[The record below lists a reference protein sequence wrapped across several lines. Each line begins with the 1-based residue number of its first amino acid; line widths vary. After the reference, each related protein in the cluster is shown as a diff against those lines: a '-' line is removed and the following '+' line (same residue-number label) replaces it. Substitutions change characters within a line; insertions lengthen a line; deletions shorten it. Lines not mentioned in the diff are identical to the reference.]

1 MKKTLSICI
10 TVDGGNDKRVHY
22 SSIELP
28 AKDYEIEDSL
38 QEARVNCDD
47 NFSIGKDIRLEI
59 ESAPLLP
66 SLVDKQITARTF
78 GELNFLAKR
87 LATLD
92 EDEKLALRAVVNKK
106 ISDGK
111 LEQSVD
117 IKDLINLTY
126 GLDNVSVIHLARND
140 EDLGQLVIDN
150 DMHPDV
156 AAIPFESRYLLNK
169 SDIGRLQRESEGGV
183 FIDNKYVIVDDY
195 EETEVYDGIT
205 LPETEE
211 KNDYIFRLKIAK
223 APEEN
228 PEETENTAEWIN
240 LPVDKTQAN
249 GIARKHGEER
259 IEDCVYF
266 DFESAIPQINE
277 ENFGDMQDF
286 DALNAV
292 AEEYSKLQQFDR
304 AKYKAILIAAGQFR
318 AADALDIIK
327 HINEYEFAPE
337 YEYPEDYFKEYLK
350 MYLNPRFDSAWLDTL
365 LLRNEGGELQER
377 LGAMHTRYG
386 LISARNCSLYTL
398 CKRNAQYYLDD
409 KFDAVE
415 VCDVK
420 GVFTYERIAKQDV
433 PEGLYK
439 YDLRYSD
446 EIGEFTSIEKN
457 VIVNHGGT
465 VLLKE
470 QLVLGPDGVIE
481 FNEETSPNFLGYEET
496 PRELLA
502 ETEQEEIDG
511 IGEIK
516 Q

>member
-1 MKKTLSICI
+1 MEKTLSIGI

-47 NFSIGKDIRLEI
+47 NFSIEKDIRLEI

-66 SLVDKQITARTF
+66 PLVDKQIIARTF

-140 EDLGQLVIDN
+140 EDLGQFVIEN

-183 FIDNKYVIVDDY
+183 FVDNIYVIVDDY

-205 LPETEE
+205 LPESSE
-211 KNDYIFRLKIAK
+211 KSDYVFRLKIAK

-240 LPVDKTQAN
+240 LPVDKTHAN
-249 GIARKHGEER
+249 EIARKHEEER

-286 DALNAV
+286 DALNGV

-304 AKYKAILIAAGQFR
+304 AKYKAILTAAGQFR

-327 HINEYEFAPE
+327 RINEYEFAPE

-377 LGAMHTRYG
+377 LGATHTKYG
-386 LISARNCSLYTL
+386 LISARWCSLYTL
-398 CKRNAQYYLDD
+398 CKRNAQYYLDN
-409 KFDAVE
+409 KFDAIE

-420 GVFTYERIAKQDV
+420 GVFSNESIAPQDV
-433 PEGLYK
+433 PKGLYK

-446 EIGEFTSIEKN
+446 ETGEFTSIEKN
-457 VIVNHGGT
+457 VVANHGGT

-470 QLVLGPDGVIE
+470 PLDLGANGFIE
-481 FNEETSPNFLGYEET
+481 FNEEIFPNFLGYEET
-496 PRELLA
+496 PGELLA
-502 ETEQEEIDG
+502 ENEQEKTIEV
-511 IGEIK
+511 GEIK

>member
-420 GVFTYERIAKQDV
+420 GVFANERIAEQDV
-433 PEGLYK
+433 PKGLYK

-446 EIGEFTSIEKN
+446 ERREFTSIEKK
-457 VIVNHGGT
+457 VIIDHGGT

-470 QLVLGPDGVIE
+470 QLDLGPDGVIE

>member
-277 ENFGDMQDF
+277 ENFRDMQDF

-350 MYLNPRFDSAWLDTL
+350 MYLNPRFDSTWLDTL
-365 LLRNEGGELQER
+365 LFRNEGGELQER
-377 LGAMHTRYG
+377 LGATHTKYG
-386 LISARNCSLYTL
+386 LISARGCSLYTL

-420 GVFTYERIAKQDV
+420 GVFTDERIAEQDV
-433 PEGLYK
+433 PKGLYK

-457 VIVNHGGT
+457 VIANHGGT

-470 QLVLGPDGVIE
+470 PLDLGAKGGIE
-481 FNEETSPNFLGYEET
+481 FDEETSPNFLGYEET

-502 ETEQEEIDG
+502 ENEQEKTIG
-511 IGEIK
+511 MGEIK

>member
-111 LEQSVD
+111 WKQSVD

-140 EDLGQLVIDN
+140 EDLGQLVIEN

-183 FIDNKYVIVDDY
+183 FVDNIYVIVDDY

-205 LPETEE
+205 LPESEE
-211 KNDYIFRLKIAK
+211 KNEYVFRLKIAK
-223 APEEN
+223 APVEN
-228 PEETENTAEWIN
+228 PEETENTAEWIK
-240 LPVDKTQAN
+240 LPIDKEQAN
-249 GIARKHGEER
+249 AIAREHGVGR

-266 DFESAIPQINE
+266 DFESAIPRISE
-277 ENFGDMQDF
+277 ENFGNMQDF
-286 DALNAV
+286 DALNAI
-292 AEEYSKLQQFDR
+292 AERYLQLEQFDR
-304 AKYKAILIAAGQFR
+304 AKYKAILTAAGQFR
-318 AADALDIIK
+318 TADAVDVIK
-327 HINEYEFAPE
+327 NINAYEFAPE

-420 GVFTYERIAKQDV
+420 GVFTDERIAEQDV
-433 PEGLYK
+433 PKGLYK

-457 VIVNHGGT
+457 VIANHGGT

-470 QLVLGPDGVIE
+470 PLDLGANGGIE
-481 FNEETSPNFLGYEET
+481 FDEETSPNFLGYEET

-502 ETEQEEIDG
+502 ENEQEKTIG